1 MSDDL
6 LDANSNSRK
15 VEMIKLST
23 RTRYGVRLMLD
34 LAQKHGSGPVLL
46 RDIAKEEDLSE
57 KYLSLIVMP
66 LRASGLLKALRGASG
81 GYTLSREPAEITLR
95 EIVESLEGKIF
106 LVDCDPDPKSCTRS
120 CACATRDVWQIV
132 ASKITGELEAITLAD
147 LARLSRE
154 KSIGSSDYA
163 I

>member
-1 MSDDL
+1 
-6 LDANSNSRK
+6 
-15 VEMIKLST
+15 MIKLST

-46 RDIAKEEDLSE
+46 KDIAKEEGLSE
-57 KYLSLIVMP
+57 KYLSLIVIP
-66 LRASGLLKALRGASG
+66 LKASGLLKGLRGASG
-81 GYTLSREPAEITLR
+81 GYTLSREPSEITLK

-120 CACATRDVWQIV
+120 GVCATRDVWQVI
-132 ASKITGELEAITLAD
+132 ATKITGELESMTLAD
-147 LARLSRE
+147 LVRTSRE
-154 KSIGSSDYA
+154 KSGGSSDYN

>member
-1 MSDDL
+1 
-6 LDANSNSRK
+6 
-15 VEMIKLST
+15 MIKLST

-34 LAQKHGSGPVLL
+34 LAQKHGNGPVLL
-46 RDIAKEEDLSE
+46 KDIAKQEDLSE

-66 LRASGLLKALRGASG
+66 LKASGLLKALRGASG
-81 GYTLSREPAEITLR
+81 GYTLSREPSEITLK

-120 CACATRDVWQIV
+120 GVCATRDVWQVI
-132 ASKITGELEAITLAD
+132 AAKITGELESMTLSD
-147 LARLSRE
+147 LVRTSRE
-154 KSIGSSDYA
+154 KLGGKSDYN

>member
-1 MSDDL
+1 
-6 LDANSNSRK
+6 
-15 VEMIKLST
+15 MIKLST

-46 RDIAKEEDLSE
+46 KDIAKEEDLSE

-66 LRASGLLKALRGASG
+66 LKASGLLKALRGASG
-81 GYTLSREPAEITLR
+81 GYTLSREPSEITLK

-120 CACATRDVWQIV
+120 GVCATRDVWQVI
-132 ASKITGELEAITLAD
+132 ATKITGELESMTLAD
-147 LARLSRE
+147 LVRTSRE
-154 KSIGSSDYA
+154 KSSGSSDYN

>member
-1 MSDDL
+1 
-6 LDANSNSRK
+6 
-15 VEMIKLST
+15 MIKLST

-46 RDIAKEEDLSE
+46 KDIAKEEDLSE

-66 LRASGLLKALRGASG
+66 LKASGLLKAIRGASG
-81 GYTLSREPAEITLR
+81 GYTLSREPSEITLK

-120 CACATRDVWQIV
+120 RVCATRDVWQVI
-132 ASKITGELEAITLAD
+132 AAKISEELESMNLAD
-147 LARLSRE
+147 LVRTSRE
-154 KSIGSSDYA
+154 KSGTSSDYN